1 MANIKFLRCVHVL
14 SLATGAALFTAGCGG
29 KEQAAGPPAGFAV
42 PVTAVS
48 AVAQDVPVYLDEIG
62 KATGTQSVTIVPQVS
77 GVVIARHFEDGA
89 DLKKGQLLFEID
101 PRPFQ
106 AQLDQAKGQLA
117 KDTAQK
123 ISAEWNVQQDQAAME
138 TKAISEQ
145 QLHNDI
151 GTRDQAIGSIAV
163 DEAEI
168 ETAKLNLDYCMIRSP
183 IDGRAGQRLIDV
195 GNVVTA
201 AGQAAG
207 TSLLSIQTLDPIYA
221 DFTITESELLKV
233 QQYMQQGALVTEVQL
248 PQDAI
253 AMAGAQQARQPA
265 ALAPGEQPTE
275 KKPDVAAIG
284 LPAATTA
291 TQPPATMPAELP
303 IPRIGQLTFLDNS
316 VQDGTGTVKL
326 RALLPNSDH
335 HFWPG
340 QFVNV
345 RLVLKV
351 QKDAVLIPNQATQIS
366 QKGPYVYVVTK
377 DSTAALTPIVVGQ
390 RQGDMVVVESG
401 LNAGDQVVL
410 TGQLMIMPGGKV
422 MVTNGPGG
430 PPGAPGAPGAKPP
443 AAASAD
449 STKTTVAEGNH

>member
-1 MANIKFLRCVHVL
+1 
-14 SLATGAALFTAGCGG
+14 
-29 KEQAAGPPAGFAV
+29 
-42 PVTAVS
+42 
-48 AVAQDVPVYLDEIG
+48 
-62 KATGTQSVTIVPQVS
+62 
-77 GVVIARHFEDGA
+77 
-89 DLKKGQLLFEID
+89 
-101 PRPFQ
+101 
-106 AQLDQAKGQLA
+106 
-117 KDTAQK
+117 
-123 ISAEWNVQQDQAAME
+123 
-138 TKAISEQ
+138 
-145 QLHNDI
+145 
-151 GTRDQAIGSIAV
+151 
-163 DEAEI
+163 
-168 ETAKLNLDYCMIRSP
+168 
-183 IDGRAGQRLIDV
+183 
-195 GNVVTA
+195 
-201 AGQAAG
+201 
-207 TSLLSIQTLDPIYA
+207 
-221 DFTITESELLKV
+221 
-233 QQYMQQGALVTEVQL
+233 
-248 PQDAI
+248 
-253 AMAGAQQARQPA
+253 
-265 ALAPGEQPTE
+265 
-275 KKPDVAAIG
+275 
-284 LPAATTA
+284 
-291 TQPPATMPAELP
+291 MPAELP